1 MDNFDVLAVSF
12 ESINKCVNRI
22 KSSKISKYGL
32 RPSHFDCMVH
42 IDLSEDGLT
51 STEISKE
58 CKVDKAFVSRTTA
71 DLMEGGF
78 IELNQKF
85 NDGRKYRVKYILTEK
100 GKNVLLETRALIDE
114 FFADM
119 IGVVSEEEM
128 KCFWKVIKALNET
141 IGAKNSIEKVKD

>member
-119 IGVVSEEEM
+119 IGVVSEEDM
-128 KCFWKVIKALNET
+128 KCFWKVMKALNET
-141 IGAKNSIEKVKD
+141 VGAKNP